1 MEKVIK
7 DKEGNKLFL
16 DTHKSKKYLE
26 IRTGITYCFLF
37 RYAPKQID
45 ELISAL
51 QEAKKELEK
60 K

>member
-1 MEKVIK
+1 MERVIK

-16 DTHKSKKYLE
+16 DIHKSKKYLE
-26 IRTGITYCFLF
+26 IRTGITYCF

-45 ELISAL
+45 ELITAL